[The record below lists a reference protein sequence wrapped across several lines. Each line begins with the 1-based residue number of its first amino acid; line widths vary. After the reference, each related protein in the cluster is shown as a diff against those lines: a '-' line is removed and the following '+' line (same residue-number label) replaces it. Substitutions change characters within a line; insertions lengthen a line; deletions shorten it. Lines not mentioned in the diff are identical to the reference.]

1 MDPPDPPPKSDWDA
15 EMAVG
20 GKPLVILK
28 KHTAAAN
35 SMLKAYKDV
44 KMAHIEAIA
53 PTATA
58 PNEVEKQTM
67 SFDDSG
73 NMTAPTEPLA
83 MRTWKRTKLSHPAA
97 DVSSVPN
104 VPTGPKAMRRRSAAA
119 QKMSQG
125 RKAEDGHLASRTAER
140 KEMAGSN
147 YEDRVRLY
155 KGSQKL
161 MALQEAAESAKI
173 EASAQGDAR
182 GEDDARTVEE
192 SDDLMTDSDPEN
204 RGMTGAS

>member
-1 MDPPDPPPKSDWDA
+1 
-15 EMAVG
+15 
-20 GKPLVILK
+20 
-28 KHTAAAN
+28 
-35 SMLKAYKDV
+35 
-44 KMAHIEAIA
+44 
-53 PTATA
+53 
-58 PNEVEKQTM
+58 
-67 SFDDSG
+67 
-73 NMTAPTEPLA
+73 
-83 MRTWKRTKLSHPAA
+83 
-97 DVSSVPN
+97 
-104 VPTGPKAMRRRSAAA
+104 
-119 QKMSQG
+119 MSQG

-161 MALQEAAESAKI
+161 KALQEAAESAKI

>member
-1 MDPPDPPPKSDWDA
+1 MLSADWDA
-15 EMAVG
+15 EMAAG

-67 SFDDSG
+67 SLGQHDCTDRTTGDENLEANEVVAPSG
-73 NMTAPTEPLA
+73 RRFFRA
-83 MRTWKRTKLSHPAA
+83 KRTDWAKGDETEERSGAE
-97 DVSSVPN
+97 N
-104 VPTGPKAMRRRSAAA
+104 V
-119 QKMSQG
+119 
-125 RKAEDGHLASRTAER
+125 
-140 KEMAGSN
+140 AG
-147 YEDRVRLY
+147 VRLY

-161 MALQEAAESAKI
+161 KALQEAAESAKI